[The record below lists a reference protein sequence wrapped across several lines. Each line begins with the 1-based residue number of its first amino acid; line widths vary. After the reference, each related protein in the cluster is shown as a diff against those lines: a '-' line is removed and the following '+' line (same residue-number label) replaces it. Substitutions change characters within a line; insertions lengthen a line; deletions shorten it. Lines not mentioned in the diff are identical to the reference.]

1 MSDLS
6 VIREWE
12 RRWLD
17 PDDEE
22 EEIDEEEMWNRADD
36 EGEEIWFERRNRG

>member
-6 VIREWE
+6 VIRDWE

-22 EEIDEEEMWNRADD
+22 DEFDEDEMWNRADD